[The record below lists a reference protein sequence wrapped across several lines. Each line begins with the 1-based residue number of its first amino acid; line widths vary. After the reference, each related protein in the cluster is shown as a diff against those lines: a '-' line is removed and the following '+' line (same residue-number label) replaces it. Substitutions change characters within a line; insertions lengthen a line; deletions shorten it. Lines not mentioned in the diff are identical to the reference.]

1 MRVLILGGTGLIG
14 RGLAASLAADGHEVV
29 VLTRTPERQQRSSL
43 HGVQVTGWDGRTSAG
58 WSSLI
63 DASTA
68 IVNLAG
74 ENLAGARWTTERK
87 RLLMNSRVEPGHA
100 VVEAIRASAARPRV
114 VIQASAIGYYG
125 PNDAGDLSETSPAGN
140 DFPARVC
147 AEWEAST
154 AELDGLGVRRAIVR
168 TAIVLDR
175 RMGALPRM
183 MLPFR
188 FFVGGPL
195 GDGHQPFSWIHIQ
208 DEIAALRFLIETERA
223 SGPFNLT
230 SPRPLTNAEFSR
242 ILGRVVHRPALIPTP
257 AFALRLAFGEMA
269 STLLTGQRVVPRR
282 LLDLGF
288 AFRFPDASEALS
300 DIFK

>member
-14 RGLAASLAADGHEVV
+14 GALAANLAADKHEVI
-29 VLTRTPERQQRSSL
+29 VLTRSPERQRGRMPR
-43 HGVQVTGWDGRTSAG
+43 GVQVAGWDGRTSAG
-58 WSSLI
+58 WSSWI

-74 ENLAGARWTTERK
+74 ENLAGGRWTAERK
-87 RLLMNSRVEPGHA
+87 RLLMKSRIDPGHA
-100 VVEAIRASAARPRV
+100 VVEAIQAAAAGPRV

-125 PNDAGDLSETSPAGN
+125 PNETGELSETSPAGD

-154 AELDGLGVRRAIVR
+154 AELDRLGTRRVIIR
-168 TAIVLDR
+168 TGIVLDKH
-175 RMGALPRM
+175 MGALPRM
-183 MLPFR
+183 ALPFR
-188 FFVGGPL
+188 FFIGGPL
-195 GDGHQPFSWIHIQ
+195 GDGQQPFSWIHIQ

-242 ILGRVVHRPALIPTP
+242 ILGRAMHRP

-269 STLLTGQRVVPRR
+269 SMLLTGQRVVPRR

-288 AFRFPDASEALS
+288 AFRFPDAREALS
-300 DIFK
+300 DIFR